1 MPYAPNKAMQV
12 RSRSWGSK
20 GILGVFV
27 MVGALAV
34 GTSSASGA
42 DNREIRRYDVKVK
55 NSDWSAGAARA
66 RVAASKDV
74 VRQVVTDYPHY
85 ASIITRFKSARV
97 VGRVGDKTDVYLQV
111 PILKGAANIWAIVR
125 FEPPT
130 TENGEEIVRGR
141 MVKGNVKRLD
151 AVWRIR
157 QLEEGAE
164 LDLELLI
171 VPDLPAPKS
180 IVLGEV
186 RTAAARAL
194 LGARA
199 EAERRV
205 RPAG

>member
-1 MPYAPNKAMQV
+1 MIAV
-12 RSRSWGSK
+12 
-20 GILGVFV
+20 
-27 MVGALAV
+27 VGALALA
-34 GTSSASGA
+34 TSSASGA
-42 DNREIRRYDVKVK
+42 ENREIRRYDVKVK
-55 NSDWSAGAARA
+55 NSEWSAGAARA

-74 VRQVVTDYPHY
+74 VRSVVTDYSHY
-85 ASIITRFKSARV
+85 AAIITRFKSARV

-130 TENGEEIVRGR
+130 KEGGDEVVRGR

-157 QLEEGAE
+157 QVEQGAE

-171 VPDLPAPKS
+171 VPDLPAPRS

-186 RTAAARAL
+186 RSAAARAL
-194 LGARA
+194 WGARQ
-199 EAERRV
+199 EAERRG

>member
-1 MPYAPNKAMQV
+1 MYL
-12 RSRSWGSK
+12 RSRTWGPK
-20 GILGVFV
+20 GIVGVFAI
-27 MVGALAV
+27 VGALAL
-34 GTSSASGA
+34 GASSASGA
-42 DNREIRRYDVKVK
+42 ESREIRRYDVKVK

-66 RVAASKDV
+66 RVAASKEV
-74 VRQVVTDYPHY
+74 VRSVVTDYQRY

-125 FEPPT
+125 FDPPT
-130 TENGEEIVRGR
+130 TEGGDEVVRGR

-157 QLEEGAE
+157 QAEAGAE

-171 VPDLPAPKS
+171 VPDLPAPRS

-186 RTAAARAL
+186 RSAAARAL
-194 LGARA
+194 YGARA
-199 EAERRV
+199 EAERRG

>member
-1 MPYAPNKAMQV
+1 MFAV
-12 RSRSWGSK
+12 
-20 GILGVFV
+20 
-27 MVGALAV
+27 VGALAL

-42 DNREIRRYDVKVK
+42 ESREIRRYDVKVK
-55 NSDWSAGAARA
+55 NSEWSAGAARA
-66 RVAASKDV
+66 RVSASKEV
-74 VRQVVTDYPHY
+74 VRSVVTDYPHY
-85 ASIITRFKSARV
+85 AAIITRFKSARV

-130 TENGEEIVRGR
+130 TEGGDEVVRGR

-157 QLEEGAE
+157 QVEQGAE

-171 VPDLPAPKS
+171 VPDLPAPRS

-186 RTAAARAL
+186 RSAAARAL
-194 LGARA
+194 YGARA
-199 EAERRV
+199 EAERRG
-205 RPAG
+205 RPRG